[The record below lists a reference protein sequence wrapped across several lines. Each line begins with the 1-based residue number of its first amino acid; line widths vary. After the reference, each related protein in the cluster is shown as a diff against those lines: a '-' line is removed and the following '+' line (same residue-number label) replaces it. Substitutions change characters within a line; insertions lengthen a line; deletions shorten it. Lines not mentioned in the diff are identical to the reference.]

1 MQRFLLPVLLCL
13 TGPALAQAPLR
24 PAPPELAQPGDAAL
38 MQRCEGLFSLPKT
51 YALAR
56 HWIDAWNSNSTD
68 RVMALY
74 APDFEFRAVGI
85 LNNARISN
93 PTGILHG
100 QADNRLRWFGA
111 AKEKSSRRSL
121 LLADARLTPVAPV
134 TAVVPAIAR
143 TPTVPAGAHHNRGRA
158 IRRRTVIHRRRGVIR
173 RRRRGRVVDRRR
185 RRIVHRRRCHIHR
198 RHRHA
203 KPDADAHM
211 RRRHPRHGQ
220 HCQCGCTCNPQHIAS
235 NHLHHLRLG
244 APGKS
249 VAGAEYGICIVFRA
263 ADTGDTALANW

>member
-111 AKEKSSRRSL
+111 AKEKGSQQFRL
-121 LLADARLTPVAPV
+121 IDAYAGVASIAIHYV
-134 TAVVPAIAR
+134 NRANVLVVE
-143 TPTVPAGAHHNRGRA
+143 TE
-158 IRRRTVIHRRRGVIR
+158 
-173 RRRRGRVVDRRR
+173 
-185 RRIVHRRRCHIHR
+185 
-198 RHRHA
+198 
-203 KPDADAHM
+203 
-211 RRRHPRHGQ
+211 
-220 HCQCGCTCNPQHIAS
+220 
-235 NHLHHLRLG
+235 
-244 APGKS
+244 
-249 VAGAEYGICIVFRA
+249 EYGPDCKVVRSN
-263 ADTGDTALANW
+263 ALYGIGPPAEPQQ